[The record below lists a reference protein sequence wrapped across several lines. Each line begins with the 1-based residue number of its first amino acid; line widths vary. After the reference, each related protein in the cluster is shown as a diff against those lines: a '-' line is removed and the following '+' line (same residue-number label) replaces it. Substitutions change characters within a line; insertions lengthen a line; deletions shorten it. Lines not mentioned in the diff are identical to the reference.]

1 MHFTS
6 LPTAEFTFNS
16 ANQRI
21 NVSRLYQITV
31 HFVLDCLHRS
41 FKGRIPGQQ
50 DRNAVGMSPSHRPYD
65 SEPIAIFTDVEVRKQ
80 NIELVGLYFRE
91 CFRHAGRNPHIKAT
105 CMYEERKRDSNAL

>member
-80 NIELVGLYFRE
+80 NMELLGLNSRN
-91 CFRHAGRNPHIKAT
+91 CLRQVARNPPTKAT
-105 CMYEERKRDSNAL
+105 